1 MKNKFLL
8 TAVVLGS
15 LYETASAVMPITS
28 PIYLPEKGEFVNQ
41 LNFGYYKQKMN
52 PKVINADIGHT
63 YASKYV
69 SVDGLYGLTNKVAL
83 NYNAQLNFNQKYTYV
98 NKVMNTELYKK
109 FSADVVKYSLGLTA
123 RLFEC
128 QYDKV
133 DLFLKIGSSSLY
145 ELDSQMYA
153 DLALRYGLNFKY
165 YNFALTAGLIHYFD
179 YQNNYKDKVYDYI
192 YIENT
197 KYENTVYFKLENEL
211 IFDKFT
217 VGLDLYYNLV
227 GKEKY
232 KYIDVG
238 YYEFYNTL
246 DSYNE
251 YGFNV
256 DANYA
261 LNNNMYLGAYLDMS
275 KSTLDSDTSKRPQTY
290 SFGLKL
296 TSNF

>member
-52 PKVINADIGHT
+52 PKVINDDIGHT

-69 SVDGLYGLTNKVAL
+69 SVDGMYGLTNKVAL

-109 FSADVVKYSLGLTA
+109 FSADVVNYSLGLTA

-128 QYDKV
+128 QYDKI
-133 DLFLKIGSSSLY
+133 DFIFNLGSYSDY
-145 ELDSQMYA
+145 DLDSQMYA

-238 YYEFYNTL
+238 YHEFYNTL